1 MPVIPSKHKHRPIMR
16 KLSELKQP
24 LSLKD
29 FYKKRNRVL
38 IVRGV
43 GGLGDIL
50 MHRMMFEDF
59 KKQASDIEIHFACPK
74 QYHGAVSDHPYI
86 DKVLDVEEYN
96 RDDYLITYM
105 TTTACG
111 RYEMKKAPYS
121 GKHRS
126 DIWANYCGLEL
137 TNHDMHISLTDKEK
151 REARILIEKH
161 RDRYGPSVLIAP
173 ISAMELKNLLDF
185 QLLGIIEELHERGL
199 FIFGLHTQP
208 IYPMIKNDIPVI
220 SKTTVR
226 QWLAIVDQS
235 DYVISVD
242 TAAFH
247 AAGGLG
253 KPHVGIF
260 TFADGKVYNKYF
272 DKSFLVQKHRDNG
285 NWDCGPCYNWGA
297 CTKTKKRP
305 KPCLTEITVEDIMV
319 ETDKM
324 LKKWPVSNSI

>member
-1 MPVIPSKHKHRPIMR
+1 MPVIQSKRRVIR
-16 KLSELKQP
+16 KPSELQRS
-24 LSLKD
+24 LSLGD
-29 FYKKRNRVL
+29 FYRKRNRVL
-38 IVRGV
+38 ILRGV

-59 KKQASDIEIHFACPK
+59 KKQAPDVEIHFACPK

-86 DKVLDVEEYN
+86 DKILGTEEFN
-96 RDDYLITYM
+96 RNDYLISYM

-111 RYEMKKAPYS
+111 RYEMKMAPYS
-121 GKHRS
+121 DKHRS
-126 DIWANYCGLEL
+126 DIWANYCGVEL
-137 TNHDMHISLTDKEK
+137 TNHNMHISLTDEEK
-151 REARILIEKH
+151 REARIIIEKH

-185 QLLGIIEELHERGL
+185 QLLGTIEELHKRGL
-199 FIFGLHTQP
+199 FVFGLHTRP
-208 IYPMIKNDIPVI
+208 IFPMLKNDIPVI
-220 SKTTVR
+220 SGVNVR
-226 QWLAIVDQS
+226 QWLAIIHEA

-297 CTKTKKRP
+297 CTKTQKRP
-305 KPCLTEITVEDIMV
+305 KPCLTEITVDDIMV

-324 LKKWPVSNSI
+324 LKKCPASNSI